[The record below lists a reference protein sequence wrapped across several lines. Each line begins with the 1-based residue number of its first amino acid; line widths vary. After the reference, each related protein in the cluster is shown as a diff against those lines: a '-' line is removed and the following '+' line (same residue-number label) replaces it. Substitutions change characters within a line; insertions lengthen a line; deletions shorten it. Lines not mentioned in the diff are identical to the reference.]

1 MLIKSNEAPNCHKL
15 IGKRKIVQL
24 ELWQTKVKLRL
35 MLHEELG
42 AYIHYDLRNENPIR
56 FVSSSSFTPFAGI
69 PTNERAAT
77 IIQTM
82 MTKFEESICT

>member
-1 MLIKSNEAPNCHKL
+1 LPQINWQKIDCAIRTVANKSKASFNA
-15 IGKRKIVQL
+15 
-24 ELWQTKVKLRL
+24 T
-35 MLHEELG
+35 EELG
-42 AYIHYDLRNENPIR
+42 AYIHYDLRNEKPIR

-82 MTKFEESICT
+82 MTKFEERYVPASL